1 MTEKSQSFFEK
12 NVVVLKVGAITF
24 LILLLLIPMAM
35 IQSLVMERR
44 SRLME
49 ATTEISSKW
58 GNEQELRG
66 PVLAVPY
73 IQIEPGAKQGEEIT
87 TYHTAYFLPENL
99 KVNGKINPEVRQRG
113 LFKVV
118 VYTSNL
124 KVEGNFKAPSLDMVN
139 KKIRV
144 NWKEA
149 YMTIGITD
157 LRGIRENI
165 DFKWNEKSMVCEPG
179 VKTNEI
185 ITSGVTINNLF
196 SEELTQDDY
205 AFSFDIALNG
215 SQWISFVPVGKETNV
230 AIESSWAN
238 PSFDGAFL
246 PADRQISEKGFDAKW
261 KVLELNRN
269 YPQKWVDD
277 RVNLES
283 SAFGVS
289 LLLPIETYQITERSM
304 KYAILF
310 IALTFMTFFFV
321 EVLRK
326 MRVHPIQYVLVGFGL
341 LLFYLLLLSLSE
353 QMSFNMAYLIAT
365 IGIVTMIT
373 SYSYSIFKNTR
384 LTAIL
389 SSILILL
396 YGFLFVL
403 LQLQDYALLMG
414 SVGLFLILASV
425 MYLSRKINW
434 YSINGGKGD
443 DEVNPSRE

>member
-1 MTEKSQSFFEK
+1 MTEKAFTFYEK
-12 NVVVLKVGAITF
+12 NLVVFKVGAITF
-24 LILLLLIPMAM
+24 LILLLLIPMSM
-35 IQSLVMERR
+35 IQSLVMERKAR
-44 SRLME
+44 QTE

-58 GNEQELRG
+58 GFEQKLTG
-66 PVLAVPY
+66 PVLAIPY
-73 IQIEPGAKQGEEIT
+73 QLFEPGVKQGEEIMT
-87 TYHTAYFLPENL
+87 THTAYFLPETL
-99 KVNGKINPEVRQRG
+99 KVDGKIFPEVRNRG
-113 LFKVV
+113 LFKVA
-118 VYTSNL
+118 VYSSNL
-124 KVEGNFKAPSLDMVN
+124 RIEGNFKAPIFDMGG
-139 KKIRV
+139 KKIV
-144 NWKEA
+144 INWNEA

-165 DFKWNEKSMVCEPG
+165 NFIWNNNQMVCEPG
-179 VKTNEI
+179 VKSNDI
-185 ITSGVTINNLF
+185 VTSGVTVNKIFTGIPN
-196 SEELTQDDY
+196 EPEY
-205 AFSFDIALNG
+205 KFSFDIALNG
-215 SQWISFVPVGKETNV
+215 SRGINFIPVGKETNV
-230 AIESSWAN
+230 SIVSTWIN
-238 PSFDGAFL
+238 PSFDGSFL
-246 PADRQISEKGFDAKW
+246 PYERHISDKGFDAKW

-277 RVNLES
+277 KVNLES

-373 SYSYSIFKNTR
+373 SYAYSIFKNKR
-384 LTAIL
+384 LTIIL

-396 YGFLFVL
+396 YAFLFVL

-414 SVGLFLILASV
+414 SVGLFLILGSV

-434 YSINGGKGD
+434 YSTN
-443 DEVNPSRE
+443 EVKPNEEVTNS

>member
-1 MTEKSQSFFEK
+1 MTEKNLSFFER
-12 NVVVLKVGAITF
+12 NAVVLKVGAIGF
-24 LILLLLIPMAM
+24 LIIMLIIPMSM
-35 IQSLVMERR
+35 INSLVMERKAR
-44 SRLME
+44 QME
-49 ATTEISSKW
+49 AANEISSKW
-58 GNEQELRG
+58 GFEQKLTG

-73 IQIEPGAKQGEEIT
+73 TLTEPGLKQGEEIT
-87 TYHTAYFLPENL
+87 SAHTAYFLPETL
-99 KVNGKINPEVRQRG
+99 KVDGKINPEVRNRG
-113 LFKVV
+113 LFKVA
-118 VYTSNL
+118 VYSSTL
-124 KVEGNFKAPSLDMVN
+124 KVDGNFKAPAIDLGN
-139 KKIRV
+139 KKIV
-144 NWKEA
+144 INWKEA
-149 YMTIGITD
+149 YITIGIPD

-165 DFKWNEKSMVCEPG
+165 NFSWNDKSMVCEPG
-179 VKTNEI
+179 VKSNEI
-185 ITSGVTINNLF
+185 VESGVTVNNILTEIP
-196 SEELTQDDY
+196 SEADY
-205 AFSFDIALNG
+205 KFSFDIALNG
-215 SQWISFVPVGKETNV
+215 SRGISFIPVGKETNV
-230 AIESSWAN
+230 TIASTWPN
-238 PSFDGAFL
+238 PSFDGSFL
-246 PADRQISEKGFDAKW
+246 PYERHISDKGFDAKW

-277 RVNLES
+277 KVNMES

-310 IALTFMTFFFV
+310 IALTFMVFFFV

-373 SYSYSIFKNTR
+373 SYAYSIFKNRR
-384 LTAIL
+384 LTTIL
-389 SSILILL
+389 SSILILI

-414 SVGLFLILASV
+414 SVGLFLILSSV

-443 DEVNPSRE
+443 DEVNSSKE

>member
-1 MTEKSQSFFEK
+1 MTEKTLSFYEK
-12 NVVVLKVGAITF
+12 NIVVFKVGAIGF
-24 LILLLLIPMAM
+24 LILLLLIPMSM
-35 IQSLVMERR
+35 IDSLVMERKAR
-44 SRLME
+44 QME
-49 ATTEISSKW
+49 AANEISSKW
-58 GNEQELRG
+58 GFEQKLTG

-73 IQIEPGAKQGEEIT
+73 MLIEPGQKQGEVIT
-87 TYHTAYFLPENL
+87 SAHTAYFLPEML
-99 KVNGKINPEVRQRG
+99 KVDGKINPEVRNRG
-113 LFKVV
+113 LFKVA
-118 VYTSNL
+118 VYSSTL
-124 KVEGNFKAPSLDMVN
+124 KVEGNFKAPIFNQGN
-139 KKIRV
+139 KQIV
-144 NWKEA
+144 INWKEA
-149 YMTIGITD
+149 YITIGIPD

-165 DFKWNEKSMVCEPG
+165 NFNWNDKSMTCEPG
-179 VKTNEI
+179 VKSNEI
-185 ITSGVTINNLF
+185 VESGVTVNNI
-196 SEELTQDDY
+196 LTEAPNEADY
-205 AFSFDIALNG
+205 KFSFDIALNG
-215 SQWISFVPVGKETNV
+215 SRGISFIPVGKETNV
-230 AIESSWAN
+230 SIASTWAN
-238 PSFDGAFL
+238 PSFDGSFL
-246 PADRQISEKGFDAKW
+246 PYERHISEKGFDAKW

-277 RVNLES
+277 KVNLES

-384 LTAIL
+384 LTTIL

-414 SVGLFLILASV
+414 SIGLFLILSSV

-434 YSINGGKGD
+434 YAINGGKAD
-443 DEVNPSRE
+443 NEITNTRE